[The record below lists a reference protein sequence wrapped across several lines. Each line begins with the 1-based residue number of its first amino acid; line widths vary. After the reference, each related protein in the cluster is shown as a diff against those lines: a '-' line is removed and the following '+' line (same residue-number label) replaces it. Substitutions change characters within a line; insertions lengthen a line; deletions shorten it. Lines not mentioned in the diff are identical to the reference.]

1 MFSRKKK
8 KAVNPDNEEL
18 ENALAPS
25 LRDENI
31 DDTSQSDED
40 VLDDESSETK
50 ETDEPDQANTDLRLS
65 FRRHDFKMCRVLIHS
80 AYERC

>member
-8 KAVNPDNEEL
+8 KADNPDNEEL
-18 ENALAPS
+18 ENAVTPS

-31 DDTSQSDED
+31 DNTSQSDED
-40 VLDDESSETK
+40 VLDEESSEAK
-50 ETDEPDQANTDLRLS
+50 ESDEPEQAYVDLRLS
-65 FRRHDFKMCRVLIHS
+65 FRRHDFKMCRVLFHS